1 MLNLKII
8 NYFVQI
14 RSNVIQT
21 VSFHFFFI
29 AIARVALDVRLGCL
43 DDDANIETQQLI
55 DAVTTF
61 FKNVG
66 ILELKI
72 PFWKLFNTPTWLKY
86 VNALD
91 TILR

>member
-1 MLNLKII
+1 M
-8 NYFVQI
+8 
-14 RSNVIQT
+14 
-21 VSFHFFFI
+21 SFKMFLSIFFFFFFFI